1 MISDFELDGSSD
13 HSLHGSATHY
23 VQSAGQQPFHVA
35 RPLPHLSSHRT
46 MRIELN
52 YTDAQLA
59 IVEHT
64 KDSHGTAMCGSYFKH
79 ERDDAGNGP
88 MPLVCYAAP
97 SVAG

>member
-1 MISDFELDGSSD
+1 
-13 HSLHGSATHY
+13 
-23 VQSAGQQPFHVA
+23 
-35 RPLPHLSSHRT
+35 